1 MSEKPQIEQEVP
13 DEGLTRIVSYL
24 DGELDDTQMNEVEVD
39 LINDPDLRSHA
50 DILSRT
56 WALLD
61 QLDEVSASEEFTKDT
76 LATIAAETV
85 TADDAPADSRAR
97 LRQFWSRLA
106 QYKVLPCF
114 LAGLIGGVVG
124 LIVSGQAWEKRQAT
138 GEQAVTRIV
147 LDNFELVRRA
157 DIYSAVPSLKE
168 LEALE
173 LPDAEADG
181 QATSDGGQP

>member
-1 MSEKPQIEQEVP
+1 MSEKPQIEEEVP

-61 QLDEVSASEEFTKDT
+61 ELDEVSASEQFTKDT

-85 TADDAPADSRAR
+85 TADDAPADSRVR
-97 LRQFWSRLA
+97 LRHFWSRLA

-114 LAGLIGGVVG
+114 LAGLIGGTAG
-124 LIVSGQAWEKRQAT
+124 LLVSSKAWEQRQAT

-157 DIYSAVPSLKE
+157 DVYSAVPSLKE

-173 LPDAEADG
+173 LPDAAV
-181 QATSDGGQP
+181 GGQTAKDGVQP